1 MRNLKKN
8 YKGYLYILPAV
19 LIYGFFVLYSALQ
32 NLFYS
37 FFKWTNISTRQFSGI
52 SNYIAL
58 FKDKKFYTTI
68 SHNFIWAF
76 LTVVLLILFLLISV
90 FLTRNKG
97 RLVLSVI
104 YFLPVTIPFV
114 VSAIMWGWI
123 YNPDFGVIKYVL
135 DKLNLGN
142 LNQFWLSNPKI
153 ALYSLF
159 IVGTWTF
166 FGFCIVIFL
175 SALQSQDQSIYEAA
189 KIDGASDIKCFF
201 YITIPALRRTIS
213 FLTIWSIIGAMK
225 FFDIVYI
232 MTKGGPGNST
242 EILST
247 YIFKLAFREQRI
259 GYASSISMIL
269 TIIVVGLAVIIF
281 RRSNEE

>member
-1 MRNLKKN
+1 MRQLKKS
-8 YKGYLYILPAV
+8 YKGYLYILPAL
-19 LIYGFFVLYSALQ
+19 LIYGFFVLYSSLQ

-37 FFKWTNISTRQFSGI
+37 FFDWTNITTRKFSGI

-68 SHNFIWAF
+68 SHNFIWAA
-76 LTVVLLILFLLISV
+76 LTVILLMLFLLISV
-90 FLTRNKG
+90 FLVRNKG
-97 RLVLSVI
+97 RLVFSVI

-135 DKLNLGN
+135 DKVHLSN

-159 IVGTWTF
+159 IVGTWTY

-189 KIDGASDIKCFF
+189 RIDGASDIKCFF
-201 YITIPALRRTIS
+201 HITIPALRSTIS

-242 EILST
+242 EVLST
-247 YIFKLAFREQRI
+247 YIFKLAFREQKI

-269 TIIVVGLAVIIF
+269 MIIVVGLAAIIF